1 MDDQGRDLLSCKGP
15 TLNVL
20 GFVFRKSIR
29 KHSSRSFHK
38 EPKMHFPLKKF
49 VIYIY
54 LYCILYTNVRWCKWS
69 GNTFTYLYDPRSTFF
84 WKAIRWFPAAL
95 PVAQRQR
102 ICLQCRTHG
111 FNPWVRKTSW
121 RRAWQPTP
129 LVRKIPWT
137 EQPGGLLSMGL
148 QRVGHDWS
156 DGACMQ
162 GGLLGSPWE
171 PRPFFLSFK
180 MSLM

>member
-1 MDDQGRDLLSCKGP
+1 MDDQGRNLLSCKGP
-15 TLNVL
+15 TVNVL
-20 GFVFRKSIR
+20 GFVFRKSVR
-29 KHSSRSFHK
+29 KHSFWSFHK

-49 VIYIY
+49 IIYIY
-54 LYCILYTNVRWCKWS
+54 LYCILYTNVCWCKWS

-84 WKAIRWFPAAL
+84 WKAIRWFPVAF
-95 PVAQRQR
+95 PVAQWQR

-111 FNPWVRKTSW
+111 FNPWVRKISW

-148 QRVGHDWS
+148 QRVGHD
-156 DGACMQ
+156 
-162 GGLLGSPWE
+162 
-171 PRPFFLSFK
+171 
-180 MSLM
+180 